1 MPGYLSTSFFDHPPF
16 LIKNITIKI
25 CTLSQNAYICRKLFT
40 VKHFLASAILFLIF
54 AAGFAQSQEVPF
66 TLEDRDRI
74 MRIESRM
81 DAIEARMDALEMKI
95 SALQI
100 KIGTVDMKSESRF
113 DQLNSRIDSL
123 FWMMG
128 LLAGLMILM
137 FSFLVWD
144 RRTALRPAINKAA
157 RDENTCNRIVCALH
171 DYARENDQMEQT
183 LKYHKLM

>member
-1 MPGYLSTSFFDHPPF
+1 M
-16 LIKNITIKI
+16 
-25 CTLSQNAYICRKLFT
+25 
-40 VKHFLASAILFLIF
+40 KHFLASALLFLIF

-81 DAIEARMDALEMKI
+81 DAIEVRMDALEMKI
-95 SALQI
+95 GALQM
-100 KIGTVDMKSESRF
+100 KIGAVDMKSESRF
-113 DQLNSRIDSL
+113 NQLNSRIDSL

-137 FSFLVWD
+137 FGFLIWD

-157 RDENTCNRIVCALH
+157 RAENTCNRILCALH
-171 DYARENDQMEQT
+171 DYAREDNKMEQT
-183 LKYHKLM
+183 LKSHKLM